1 MKILVSRLSAMGDV
15 AMLLPV
21 LYSVARANPEH
32 EFTLLTQPF
41 LANLLIAPP
50 SNLEA
55 MVLDTKGEERN
66 LWGLCM
72 YIDRLREEQFD
83 LYLDLHDVLRTKLI
97 RTALMLSG
105 TSVHHLRKPRCERK
119 ALLRPEGYKDLRPL
133 PSMPSL
139 YRQVFAEAGLEVPT
153 HYGAIR
159 ESDLVYSEQLR
170 AQYPEAFEGRAL
182 VGIAPFASTESKT
195 YDLALMEETVHRLSS
210 AGVGIYLFGG
220 RGQEAQRLEEWAERY
235 PNTRSVAGRLDLGDE
250 LALISRLRVML
261 SMDSANMHLAS
272 LVGRPVV
279 SVWCATHPSAGFLG
293 IGQRLEDCLQNESLA
308 CRPCSIFG
316 KVRRCVRGNMPCR
329 QGVTSEQIVQKI
341 SSYIKEA

>member
-1 MKILVSRLSAMGDV
+1 MGDV

-66 LWGLCM
+66 LWGLCL
-72 YIDRLREEQFD
+72 YIDRLRDENFD
-83 LYLDLHDVLRTKLI
+83 LYLDLHDVLRTKLL

-105 TSVHHLRKPRCERK
+105 SRVLHLSKPRSERK

-139 YRQVFAEAGLEVPT
+139 YRQVFAEAGLNAPT
-153 HYGAIR
+153 QWPPI
-159 ESDLVYSEQLR
+159 ECSELDHSR
-170 AQYPEAFEGRAL
+170 ALCSTYPEAFDGSPI

-195 YDLALMEETVHRLSS
+195 YDLGLMEEVLGRLSTT
-210 AGVGIYLFGG
+210 GVLVYLFGG
-220 RGQEAQRLEEWAERY
+220 RGREATLLETWAERY
-235 PNTRSVAGRLDLGDE
+235 PNTRSVAGRLDLGEE

-272 LVGRPVV
+272 LVGCPVV
-279 SVWCATHPSAGFLG
+279 SIWCATHPSAGFLG

-316 KVRRCVRGNMPCR
+316 KVRRCIKGNMPCR